1 MLAVFSLGSSIVPV
15 EIAANLLL
23 SYLVFLCVFGIVMAY
38 GLIGIGGARY
48 RDALAV
54 GELAHRRT
62 ITEWRRTTGG
72 DPPRSPAEAE
82 AWLAAN
88 PETELNRR
96 QRCSA
101 HLRAGDLVAARETL
115 DRFPRET
122 PFDRYWLESDR
133 WFLSFV
139 EGELPDPAPMVAEV
153 AAIETPELRAHGE
166 AGLATALAHRA
177 AAQAHDW
184 IEPLASARPKVAD
197 YVDDARVLRVEI
209 VAWSL
214 LMAIASGLIGVALL
228 VGRLTGVWR

>member
-1 MLAVFSLGSSIVPV
+1 MLAVFSLGASFVPV

-23 SYLVFLCVFGIVMAY
+23 SYVVFLYVFGIVMAY

-54 GELAHRRT
+54 GDLAHRRT
-62 ITEWRRTTGG
+62 IAEWRRTTGG

-88 PETELNRR
+88 P
-96 QRCSA
+96 
-101 HLRAGDLVAARETL
+101 
-115 DRFPRET
+115 
-122 PFDRYWLESDR
+122 
-133 WFLSFV
+133 
-139 EGELPDPAPMVAEV
+139 
-153 AAIETPELRAHGE
+153 
-166 AGLATALAHRA
+166 
-177 AAQAHDW
+177 
-184 IEPLASARPKVAD
+184 VAD